1 MPGIYNI
8 NNIYNNTIKK
18 EKTSLSFKVGE
29 TFSARIVSKT
39 GDGNDA
45 KIKLLDG
52 WQFDAE
58 VLEGTDLEDGN
69 LIKFKVEGLEDG
81 KLKLKAM
88 NEVADNI
95 DEAVTIDNLL
105 DSMNLSETDKDLA
118 KLIMK
123 YNIDLSKENIDTT
136 KSLIT
141 MNDKIKLEPNFIEN
155 FIEKFLEGKGIDK
168 NSQQGLN
175 IAKELKQFF
184 NGLKNL
190 NKEEILFFLENNL
203 DINENSVEA
212 FNGVFKNDLGLYK
225 EISKEAQNISVN
237 NNLIE
242 ESTVSIDN
250 ELVSSQV
257 KSLDNKDIDVKE
269 NMDSKQEAIKVA
281 KNEFNNI
288 ASDATKNIGDNI
300 NKNID
305 NKVADKQI
313 ANNHTEGLIK
323 DIKNGLESITNNKI
337 LITKDTVLDVLRFV
351 NGERNDLPK
360 ELNKLPQETK
370 EKIIEFV
377 KLTGKSIDIEN
388 EIKNIK
394 ESIVKDKII
403 NDKANKIIE
412 ELKDNKGDIK
422 KLFSLNDND
431 KLSVVRN
438 ILEKLDKDKNLHS
451 LRGLKEPLESL
462 EKSTEIRLS
471 LKESMNNVKNSI
483 ESLINGQKD
492 PQSLKLLNEIKMFN
506 NLSDE
511 YYYMDVPFKFN
522 QEDYGCKIIIKDKR
536 KDGKE
541 IDSTNMKMVV
551 TVDAPIMGKVDGYIH
566 VLNKNMN
573 IRIDAFERW
582 IEPLS
587 KSKAKLSDSLGNLG
601 YNINIEFK
609 EKSENI
615 DIAKCRTYFSD
626 DIWALDRLV

>member
-1 MPGIYNI
+1 MPGIYNV

-29 TFSARIVSKT
+29 TFSARIVSKA

-58 VLEGTDLEDGN
+58 VLEGTDLEDGS

-212 FNGVFKNDLGLYK
+212 FNGAFKNDLGLYK
-225 EISKEAQNISVN
+225 DISKEAQNIIVTN
-237 NNLIE
+237 NVIE
-242 ESTVSIDN
+242 ESTVSTDN

-257 KSLDNKDIDVKE
+257 KSLDNNDLNVKE
-269 NMDSKQEAIKVA
+269 NMDIKQESIKVA
-281 KNEFNNI
+281 KNELNNI
-288 ASDATKNIGDNI
+288 GSDATKNIGDNI

-313 ANNHTEGLIK
+313 ADNHTEGLIK
-323 DIKNGLESITNNKI
+323 DIKSGLESITNNKI
-337 LITKDTVLDVLRFV
+337 PITKDTVFDVLRFV
-351 NGERNDLPK
+351 NGEINDLPK

-377 KLTGKSIDIEN
+377 KLAGKSIDIEN

-403 NDKANKIIE
+403 NDTANKIIE

-462 EKSTEIRLS
+462 EKSTEIKLS

-615 DIAKCRTYFSD
+615 DIVKCRTYFSD